1 MEPQVEQR
9 LTVLEKR
16 VKTLEGLLGVAQATA
31 PSSAPSLPAQPT
43 AGPVAQP
50 APIWPPPRPVVAAK
64 PPRDLEELLGG
75 RVLGWVGG
83 IAVVIAAV
91 FFVVMA
97 VRNGW
102 IGVDARMILAF
113 AASAALVAFGT
124 WLYER
129 RGKTQAALATVAAGL
144 AALYAS
150 DAATTL
156 HYHLLSSS
164 LGLVIAGLV
173 GAVALGTAVRWSS
186 QEIAGIGIVGSL
198 LAPVFVAAG
207 PHTSSL
213 VFMTIALLAAI
224 GVVLRQHWTW
234 LAAIAYVVSVPQA
247 AAWLW
252 NEHDGRLGLTLAVAT
267 AFWLLYVVAAIG
279 HELRTPTDR
288 LRLSSASLLFVNAT
302 VTAAGGWLLIDDAG
316 HRAGAN
322 AWLFALAGAH
332 LVLGMIVHRS
342 RASREISLLLF
353 GVGIAVLGIAFT
365 VALDGPALVAAWSA
379 EALVLAWVGRRT
391 DTPGRALVAALVFLG
406 LAGGHALVFEAPPTA
421 LAWGFDSVALAVG
434 AVAMVLAALAGIA
447 GARRGDAELT
457 EILAWVGA
465 ALAVYLASGLVVDLA
480 GAHAH
485 ASTQTSQL
493 ALSGF
498 WGALG
503 FAAIVAGLIRDK
515 RVLRLG
521 GLGVLTLAVGKVFLV
536 DLAHLESI
544 WRVGSFLAIGLLLL
558 AGALAYQRVRVP
570 SMHERHP
577 AR

>member
-1 MEPQVEQR
+1 MESTVEQR
-9 LTVLEKR
+9 LSFLENR
-16 VKTLEGLLGVAQATA
+16 VKTLEGMLGVQEIAVPRPA
-31 PSSAPSLPAQPT
+31 PFPSAPARV
-43 AGPVAQP
+43 VA
-50 APIWPPPRPVVAAK
+50 APESRPVVPEPK
-64 PPRDLEELLGG
+64 PQFDLEELLGG

-102 IGVDARMILAF
+102 IGVDARMALAF
-113 AASAALVAFGT
+113 AASTALVALGG

-129 RGKTQAALATVAAGL
+129 RGQTQAALATVAAGL

-156 HYHLLSSS
+156 HYHLLSPSR
-164 LGLVIAGLV
+164 GLVIAGAV
-173 GAVALGTAVRWSS
+173 GAVALATAVRWSS

-198 LAPVFVAAG
+198 LAPVFVDAG

-213 VFMTIALLAAI
+213 VFMAIALLAAI
-224 GVVLRQHWTW
+224 GVVLWRRWTW
-234 LAAIAYVVSVPQA
+234 LAAAAYVVSVPQA
-247 AAWLW
+247 ASWLW
-252 NEHDGRLGLTLAVAT
+252 NEHDGRLGLTLAVAA

-279 HELRTPTDR
+279 YELRAPTEN

-302 VTAAGGWLLIDDAG
+302 VTAAGGWWLIDDAG

-322 AWLFALAGAH
+322 AWLFGLAVAHVALGTLVLRWRVSRDIALLLYGVAAAMIGVAITVSLGGPAVVAAWAAEAMVLAWAGRWTKTPGRGLAAGLVFAGLAGAH
-332 LVLGMIVHRS
+332 VL
-342 RASREISLLLF
+342 L
-353 GVGIAVLGIAFT
+353 
-365 VALDGPALVAAWSA
+365 
-379 EALVLAWVGRRT
+379 
-391 DTPGRALVAALVFLG
+391 
-406 LAGGHALVFEAPPTA
+406 FEAPPTA
-421 LAWGFDSVALAVG
+421 LAWGFHSIPLAVG
-434 AVAMVLAALAGIA
+434 ASTLVLLALAGIA
-447 GARRGDAELT
+447 IADREDEDLRD
-457 EILAWVGA
+457 IVAWVGA
-465 ALAVYLASGLVVDLA
+465 ALGVYLASGLVVDLA
-480 GAHAH
+480 GAHEH

-493 ALSGF
+493 GLSGF

-536 DLAHLESI
+536 DLAHLQSI

-558 AGALAYQRVRVP
+558 AGAFAYQRVRVP
-570 SMHERHP
+570 SLHERR
-577 AR
+577 AAG

>member
-1 MEPQVEQR
+1 MESTVEQR
-9 LTVLEKR
+9 LSFLENR
-16 VKTLEGLLGVAQATA
+16 VKTLEGLLGVQETPVARPT
-31 PSSAPSLPAQPT
+31 PFPSAPAR
-43 AGPVAQP
+43 AVP
-50 APIWPPPRPVVAAK
+50 APPASPVRE
-64 PPRDLEELLGG
+64 PEPQLDLEELLGG

-102 IGVDARMILAF
+102 IGVDARMVFAF
-113 AASAALVAFGT
+113 AASVALVGFGV

-129 RGKTQAALATVAAGL
+129 RGRTQAALATVAAGI

-156 HYHLLSSS
+156 HYHLLSSP
-164 LGLVIAGLV
+164 LGLVIAGVV
-173 GAVALGTAVRWSS
+173 GAVALATAVRWSS

-198 LAPVFVAAG
+198 LAPVFVDAG
-207 PHTSSL
+207 PHTSAL

-224 GVVLRQHWTW
+224 GVVLWRRWTW
-234 LAAIAYVVSVPQA
+234 LAAVAYVVSVPQA

-252 NEHDGRLGLTLAVAT
+252 NEHDGRLGLSLVVAAV
-267 AFWLLYVVAAIG
+267 FWLLYVVAAIG
-279 HELRTPTDR
+279 HELLTPTED

-302 VTAAGGWLLIDDAG
+302 VAAAGGWWLLDDAG
-316 HRAGAN
+316 HHSGAN
-322 AWLFALAGAH
+322 AWLFGIAAAHVALGT
-332 LVLGMIVHRS
+332 LVLRS
-342 RASREISLLLF
+342 RASREIALLLY
-353 GVGIAVLGIAFT
+353 GVAAAMVGVAIT
-365 VALDGPALVAAWSA
+365 VSLDGPAVVAAWAA
-379 EALVLAWVGRRT
+379 EAMLLAWAGRWT
-391 DTPGRALVAALVFLG
+391 KTPRRGLAAGLVFAG
-406 LAGGHALVFEAPPTA
+406 LAGGHALIFEAPPTA
-421 LAWGFDSVALAVG
+421 LAWGFDSIPRAGGSVAL
-434 AVAMVLAALAGIA
+434 VLLALAGIA
-447 GARRGDAELT
+447 IANRDEADLRDIA
-457 EILAWVGA
+457 AWVGA
-465 ALAVYLASGLVVDLA
+465 ALGVYLASGLVVDLA

-498 WGALG
+498 WSALG

-521 GLGVLTLAVGKVFLV
+521 GLGILTLAVGKVFLV

-558 AGALAYQRVRVP
+558 AGAFAYQRVRVP
-570 SMHERHP
+570 SMHERR
-577 AR
+577 AAG